1 MKLIFVILFIFLWV
15 QTALAE
21 VSSFLVIEDVEYS
34 QIEYSQSEHTMALTN
49 DGKLLI
55 DGVQVEKMNH
65 PEIIEALKSIVKLL
79 EGDSMVRYLDK
90 QTEMLLRQLDE
101 CLTNCPR
108 RT

>member
-1 MKLIFVILFIFLWV
+1 
-15 QTALAE
+15 
-21 VSSFLVIEDVEYS
+21 
-34 QIEYSQSEHTMALTN
+34 
-49 DGKLLI
+49 
-55 DGVQVEKMNH
+55 MNH